1 MKNKDKKAYL
11 KRVGI
16 ICLAVLLSGAIAY
29 LLFFSSD
36 LPLLDIQAGD
46 IKWDKKTSCIIRYN
60 RQNLPARI
68 KYRGGMS
75 SKYDKH
81 SFSVELDEKISLAD
95 LPKDDDYIL
104 NASYI
109 DKTMMRHKICYE
121 LFREMNP
128 QKNIAA
134 QCAYVNVNVNGK
146 YEGLYVLM
154 EKITAKKA
162 GLNKND
168 TMAMLFKDPPVF
180 WGENRIA
187 PQEPDN
193 YFQQKYP
200 KIKRC
205 DKTYYIEDFMRF
217 LFQSDDA
224 GFADSISRWID
235 VENVMDWHLLLLFT
249 NNEDGLMKN
258 FYLYKTSSST
268 PFRIAIWDY
277 DHSFGRDCD
286 NELNLLRSTVNVNK
300 CILLKR
306 LSEIPELHYNA
317 QLKHRW
323 QYLRKEGIFSQQH
336 FEQLIKQNHLLIRN
350 DVRKNF
356 KRWPVDATHY
366 FDASGYKQEL
376 DIMRQYMQMRLPQ
389 LDAYFD
395 SIAD

>member
-1 MKNKDKKAYL
+1 MNNKDKKAYL

-46 IKWDKKTSCIIRYN
+46 VKWDKKSSCIIRYN

-134 QCAYVNVNVNGK
+134 QCAYVNVNVNGE

-286 NELNLLRSTVNVNK
+286 NELNLLRSTVDVNK

-336 FEQLIKQNHLLIRN
+336 FEQLIKQNHRLIRN